1 MFAFKKA
8 NRDTILMIF
17 SHPKK
22 LLPYLSQILITF
34 FLYQYIYP
42 TAVA

>member
-8 NRDTILMIF
+8 NRDTIWMIF

-22 LLPYLSQILITF
+22 LLPYLGNIN
-34 FLYQYIYP
+34 
-42 TAVA
+42 